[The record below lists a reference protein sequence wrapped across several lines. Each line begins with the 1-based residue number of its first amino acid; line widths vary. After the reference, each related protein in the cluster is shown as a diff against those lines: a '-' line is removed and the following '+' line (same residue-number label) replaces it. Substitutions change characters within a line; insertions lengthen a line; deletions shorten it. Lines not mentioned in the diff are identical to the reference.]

1 MACDFYWFFC
11 RWPRILEFEFV
22 KPGWNH
28 RNPGTTFS
36 PDHLWTY
43 FRFRRTIVRC
53 CPNRCLPETSKF
65 SHTLQKFRICKFILI
80 PMSQCPKNN
89 YFYFFSKN
97 LWFVQKTVSFC
108 PVRTVRW
115 RARMGIKSPSTLGH
129 MGIKSKKPHPSKTS
143 KSKNISEFKP
153 NPSEYLDHI
162 FTVKST

>member
-89 YFYFFSKN
+89 YFYFFFKKFAVCPKN
-97 LWFVQKTVSFC
+97 CVFLSC
-108 PVRTVRW
+108 PNC
-115 RARMGIKSPSTLGH
+115 TLEGTY
-129 MGIKSKKPHPSKTS
+129 GYQKSK
-143 KSKNISEFKP
+143 
-153 NPSEYLDHI
+153 HI
-162 FTVKST
+162 GSYGYQK

>member
-11 RWPRILEFEFV
+11 RWPRIFEFEFV

-80 PMSQCPKNN
+80 PMSQCHKNV
-89 YFYFFSKN
+89 FC
-97 LWFVQKTVSFC
+97 FVLKRKLSFRSSPVSVC
-108 PVRTVRW
+108 PVRTVCW
-115 RARMGIKSPSTLGH
+115 RFWYIWVSKVWAHWFIWVSKVKNHSIKNF
-129 MGIKSKKPHPSKTS
+129 
-143 KSKNISEFKP
+143 KNIQMQ
-153 NPSEYLDHI
+153 
-162 FTVKST
+162 KSFWT

>member
-28 RNPGTTFS
+28 RNPGTTYS

-89 YFYFFSKN
+89 YFYFFQKICK
-97 LWFVQKTVSFC
+97 FVQKLCLFVLSELYVGGHIWVSK
-108 PVRTVRW
+108 VQAHWVIW
-115 RARMGIKSPSTLGH
+115 V
-129 MGIKSKKPHPSKTS
+129 SKVKNHIHQKHPYPKIILNS
-143 KSKNISEFKP
+143 
-153 NPSEYLDHI
+153 NPILLN
-162 FTVKST
+162 T